1 MSLVGSKL
9 FTRARQATGCAGK
22 ELCILTVIRGEEDY
36 TCPRSV
42 LLHKTGM
49 KRSNLCTT
57 LKKLEEKGL
66 IEKGK
71 MIRLTEKGKERLL
84 ELEDYYRVIFFE
96 EDFYSKIKK
105 HLLTNRIL

>member
-9 FTRARQATGCAGK
+9 FTRSRQATGCAGK
-22 ELCILTVIRGEEDY
+22 EICILTVLRGEEDF
-36 TCPRSV
+36 TCSRAV
-42 LLHKTGM
+42 LVHKTGM
-49 KRSNLCTT
+49 KRSNLCVT

-71 MIRLTEKGKERLL
+71 MIRLTEEGKERLL
-84 ELEDYYRVIFFE
+84 VLEDYYRVIFFE

-105 HLLTNRIL
+105 IFY